1 MQNSNIFANIFIS
14 NEINQIPTQNGSNKD
29 SELIQINEDRY
40 KMKLALRKKKLE
52 ENLAKGRNMYLINNL
67 DNDEF
72 NFEKYIILKEPFTN
86 LISQIEL
93 DYKDETKLII
103 LLQKIKFIFQEKL
116 RNKKVNLIENIY
128 QFTAEDLYNNNW
140 IEKFYKLILIYLK
153 NSEIIELIIHIL
165 FLSSEFIKFFS
176 KNDNLLIDN
185 NEHLNK
191 GGYFISSDKYID
203 IYNKLFE
210 LYSKKENNDNVKE
223 GVNIDI
229 YNKIIH
235 NMIYFIGNIVDNER
249 DNQENLYI
257 SGTLYYIINSVDI
270 EHDSE
275 RDYENKIWCLSKFDL
290 QNKFSINLSLALN
303 IQKIYIEIF
312 LNQNKFNLFEK
323 LNEEMNDNNIFFNFL
338 KLIENTSYCTEVAYF
353 EILLKSNILE
363 FLMDNINVNNTEAI
377 KMVLYIFINL
387 TNADTALVKRLIDI
401 GLIKFLINILTTK
414 NVEQDI
420 LGDVMVP
427 LNNLISDSQLWNK
440 VLFDNQVLKV
450 FCILLND
457 NNLIP
462 GIFGEICLSLTTI
475 YPSCT
480 NHYLKIMVDE
490 YCIIQSLCVAMKK
503 ILDTYK
509 NINLYTYST
518 FLCLMMYYLTGDNI
532 DDELKEDIAIKF
544 GAVNGLEIIDNI
556 LNKSIEINTD
566 SNFNN
571 EENIKLIKQIIDTS
585 DIIKDH
591 FRISIYP

>member
-1 MQNSNIFANIFIS
+1 MIQKDIDIDLDPFPNNIKNENDIFKNSNNNDKTFKEKNDNIDIK
-14 NEINQIPTQNGSNKD
+14 NIY
-29 SELIQINEDRY
+29 EDKY
-40 KMKLALRKKKLE
+40 KMKLTLRKKKINEKISSHRKLDDYINDDINRFHFE
-52 ENLAKGRNMYLINNL
+52 SFILIN
-67 DNDEF
+67 ES
-72 NFEKYIILKEPFTN
+72 FTN
-86 LISQIEL
+86 LISNIPSES
-93 DYKDETKLII
+93 KEEN
-103 LLQKIKFIFQEKL
+103 KIKPLLEKISYIL
-116 RNKKVNLIENIY
+116 EQRIYNIDIQIVGNIY
-128 QFTAEDLYNNNW
+128 KFTMDDLFENNW
-140 IEKFYKLILIYLK
+140 METLYDL
-153 NSEIIELIIHIL
+153 N
-165 FLSSEFIKFFS
+165 
-176 KNDNLLIDN
+176 NDKI
-185 NEHLNK
+185 NK
-191 GGYFISSDKYID
+191 QGYFISSDKYID

-223 GVNIDI
+223 GVNKDI

-338 KLIENTSYCTEVAYF
+338 KLIENTSYCTEFAYF

-518 FLCLMMYYLTGDNI
+518 FLCLMMCYLTGDNI

-585 DIIKDH
+585 EIIKDH